1 MVPSRRV
8 VQVVV
13 VLRVVVRVV
22 VVQVVVVL
30 RVVVR
35 VVPPSRERGRRSL
48 R

>member
-8 VQVVV
+8 VRV
-13 VLRVVVRVV
+13 VVVRVV

-35 VVPPSRERGRRSL
+35 VVAPSRERGRRSL